1 MDRKTFLASQEALYC
16 AKQQVSSMPHSRD
29 LISGICA
36 KLVLALL
43 LAITSIVPLS
53 ARVLEVGSS
62 RVLTLPSQAAA
73 AARDGDTVLIDAG
86 EYVDACRWTTHDLV
100 IRGVGGYA
108 HVRDRTTG
116 GKAIWVIGGNNATVE
131 CIEFSGAT
139 VQDKN
144 GAGIRQEGAT
154 LTLRHCFF
162 HDNENGIL
170 AGDNAQSRI
179 LIEHCEFAR
188 NGYGDGYSH
197 NMYVNHVAEFIIRY
211 SFVHRAKVGHNIKS
225 RALRTFILCNGITS
239 GDGSTSREIDLPNG
253 GLAVVAGNVIAHT
266 NSAQN
271 SNLLGYGMEGL
282 SNPVRSLFVAHNTF
296 VTSRGA
302 GTFVQ
307 LPAGGCDTLV
317 VKNNIFAGRADPI
330 TGGAVV
336 RDTAANLVTRDASA
350 PRFVDPAILDFHLLP
365 DSPAIDGGVDA
376 GAAWGMPLLPATE
389 YVHPAHVRNRTLS
402 GEADIGALEYP
413 SSVSVF
419 PLSATTA
426 SNVDG
431 PWPNPARGNAHF
443 HITDNV
449 HGALRTD
456 IIDRAG
462 GKVHSTTTE
471 LLAGSIQQITLSL
484 EGLPPGWYLCS
495 ITHGGIVA
503 YRSLLVY

>member
-1 MDRKTFLASQEALYC
+1 MT
-16 AKQQVSSMPHSRD
+16 SRP
-29 LISGICA
+29 ISIIPA
-36 KLVLALL
+36 HPLALGF
-43 LAITSIVPLS
+43 IVLIMAALPLS

-86 EYVDACRWTTHDLV
+86 DYPDACRWTANGLL
-100 IRGVGGYA
+100 IRGVGGLA

-116 GKAIWVIGGNNATVE
+116 GKAIWVIGGNNTTVE
-131 CIEFSGAT
+131 WIEFSGAT
-139 VQDKN
+139 VQDRN
-144 GAGIRQEGAT
+144 GAGIRQEGST

-179 LIEHCEFAR
+179 LIENCEFAR

-197 NMYVNHVAEFIIRY
+197 NMYINHVAEFTIRY
-211 SFVHRAKVGHNIKS
+211 SFVHRAKVGHNVKS
-225 RALRTFILCNGITS
+225 RALRTFILCNCITS

-253 GLAVVAGNVIAHT
+253 GLAVVAGNVISHT

-307 LPAGGCDTLV
+307 MPAGGCDTLV
-317 VKNNIFAGRADPI
+317 VKNNIFAGRAEAI

-336 RDTAANLVTRDASA
+336 RDTAANLVTRDPSA
-350 PRFVDPAILDFHLLP
+350 PRFVDPARLDFHLLP

-389 YVHPAHVRNRTLS
+389 YVHPVQFRDRALS
-402 GEADIGALEYP
+402 GPPDIGALEYP

-419 PLSATTA
+419 PPSAATA
-426 SNVDG
+426 FEVDG
-431 PWPNPARGNAHF
+431 PWPNPARGIARF
-443 HITDNV
+443 RIAETI
-449 HGALRTD
+449 HGELRMD
-456 IIDRAG
+456 VIDRAG
-462 GKVHSTTTE
+462 GRVRSTTME
-471 LLAGSIQQITLSL
+471 GLAGRTRELTLSL
-484 EGLPPGWYLCS
+484 EGLAPGWYLCRF
-495 ITHGGIVA
+495 THGVA
-503 YRSLLVY
+503 AAHRPLLVY